1 MYSLGFREPLETHQQ
16 LSLRLVQ
23 LFVDQRNGSDKHVG
37 IHAARTSA
45 ARPRLLR
52 RGAVLL
58 VLLATAGGVAVYSGT
73 AGAAPQPTIAEVQA
87 QVNSLQAKVDQIGE
101 QYDQATQ
108 ELSTAKS
115 RLAQVNSE
123 AKQAQDRFDA
133 ARSQLVQVAVA
144 SYEDSGETS
153 VLGLLTSGNPGAVL
167 NQASLIEQV
176 AGMHNMQ
183 ATQFLGDAQQLTSV
197 VQERQRTEQGL
208 AAVQAQRASQKNT
221 MAKLL
226 ASKQATLDSLTA
238 AQQQQVAA
246 NTVGAAGSGTTQATY
261 TGPTGSQADT
271 AVQFVYDQLGCPYVW
286 GGTGPCAD
294 GFDCS
299 GLVQAAWAAA
309 GVDIPRD
316 TYEQWAALP
325 HIATSAI
332 APGDLLYYAGES
344 HVAMYVGDG
353 YIIDA
358 PQTGEDVE
366 KIPMDEDWY
375 AENFDGAVAP

>member
-1 MYSLGFREPLETHQQ
+1 M
-16 LSLRLVQ
+16 
-23 LFVDQRNGSDKHVG
+23 G
-37 IHAARTSA
+37 IHAARASA
-45 ARPRLLR
+45 TRTARTTRTRLRLG
-52 RGAVLL
+52 GAVL
-58 VLLATAGGVAVYSGT
+58 VLLGVASGIGVYSGT
-73 AGAAPQPTIAEVQA
+73 AGAAPQPTIGEVQA

-101 QYDQATQ
+101 QYDQAGQ
-108 ELSTAKS
+108 QLSAAKS
-115 RLAQVNSE
+115 RLAQVNRE
-123 AKQAQDRFDA
+123 AKQAQNRFNS

-144 SYEDSGETS
+144 SYMDAGQTS

-176 AGMHNMQ
+176 AGMHNAQ
-183 ATQFLGDAQQLTSV
+183 AAQFLGDAQQLTSV
-197 VQERQRTEQGL
+197 VSQRQRTEEGM
-208 AAVQAQRASQKNT
+208 AAVQAQLASQKSSI
-221 MAKLL
+221 AKLL

-238 AQQQQVAA
+238 AQQQQVEA
-246 NTVGAAGSGTTQATY
+246 NTVGASGSGTTQATY

-332 APGDLLYYAGES
+332 VPGDLLYYAGES
-344 HVAMYVGDG
+344 HVAMYVGGG

-375 AENFDGAVAP
+375 AANFDGAVAP

>member
-1 MYSLGFREPLETHQQ
+1 
-16 LSLRLVQ
+16 
-23 LFVDQRNGSDKHVG
+23 VG

-87 QVNSLQAKVDQIGE
+87 QVNSLQAKVDQVGE
-101 QYDQATQ
+101 QYDEATQ
-108 ELSTAKS
+108 QLSTAKS

-123 AKQAQDRFDA
+123 AKQAQTRFDA

-208 AAVQAQRASQKNT
+208 AAVQAQRAAQKNT

-238 AQQQQVAA
+238 AQQAQVTA
-246 NTVGAAGSGTTQATY
+246 NTVGAAGSGAGTTQATY
-261 TGPTGSQADT
+261 SGPTGSQADT

-366 KIPMDEDWY
+366 KIPMDTDWY
-375 AENFDGAVAP
+375 AANFDGAVAP